1 MKPVQVRI
9 ENFMG
14 IRGEHTIDL
23 ANQGMLHIAGRN
35 EDDPGNDSNGSGK
48 STILEAITWCI
59 FGKGLPRPQGNSEK
73 GVAADEV
80 LNDTLKKQCKVAL
93 DLSEGDTTY
102 TVERW
107 RKWKPEKKGKAT
119 NGVRLWINSAEPEGI
134 EALDEAETT
143 RLITEHL
150 GISYDIWS
158 RGVVFGQESQ
168 FNFCDATAAQ
178 RSEILT
184 TVRALEEIDTWMRKC
199 RDEKGALGTKAA
211 EQGGRVSVL
220 EANLVQLRSDNPQ
233 ARVDAW
239 EADRQRRLAD
249 LHAKRDAA
257 EAQGKAKKAELD
269 AVVLGPPPP
278 EPATT
283 MPPEPPPPPAV
294 VEPPPPPEPP
304 PVDQNFLQAAHGA
317 WQERV
322 AEQTAA
328 EARVKAAQATIKQV
342 GEVNSLSTCPT
353 CRQGIQDAHKDACM
367 KAAQSELVAAQAALE
382 AAQQAVRGTRSG
394 YEQIQAQVQERIVE
408 RTAAIQAAQ
417 LAHRAQV
424 AQLHEARNAQIA
436 QQQAARASQVAEAQ
450 AALRAWQEAM
460 RAYQERQRQRQGIE
474 VEYQKARAEWKQA
487 VTDAAL
493 VAVEVNPHAEQAAQH
508 AARVEAA
515 EKELEAAKGEQR
527 RIARAQDVC
536 LWWEKELPRFK
547 TWLFDAVVDE
557 LASEANR
564 WLKIMAGGVIWIEI
578 TTQKQVGKN
587 LRDELDV
594 KIYRWNSD
602 GTTTCRPYRIWS
614 GGEKRRVA
622 LAVDLGLSRLMSRRA
637 SKPYSFLALDEI
649 DRHLDAKG
657 REGLRLVLAE
667 LRHEKETT
675 MVITHDPEFRAS
687 FDAELTVTKARGT
700 TSMELVR

>member
-1 MKPVQVRI
+1 MKPVQVVI

-14 IRGEHTIDL
+14 LRGEHTIDL

-80 LNDTLKKQCKVAL
+80 LNDTLKKQCKVTV
-93 DLSEGDTTY
+93 DLTEGEVTY
-102 TVERW
+102 AVERW

-119 NGVRLWINSAEPEGI
+119 NGVRLWINSAEPDGI

-150 GISYDIWS
+150 GITYDIWS

-168 FNFCDATAAQ
+168 FNFCDATASQ

-220 EANLVQLRSDNPQ
+220 EANLVQLRSDDPK

-239 EADRQRRLAD
+239 EAARQRRLSA
-249 LHAKRDAA
+249 LYAQRDAA
-257 EAQGKAKKAELD
+257 EALGKAKKAELD
-269 AVVLGPPPP
+269 AVVLGEPPP

-283 MPPEPPPPPAV
+283 MPPEPPAPPPV
-294 VEPPPPPEPP
+294 VEPPLPPEPP
-304 PVDQNFLQAAHGA
+304 PVDESGVEQALKLLTEAQGARVAAEQRVQALQA
-317 WQERV
+317 V
-322 AEQTAA
+322 VKKAE
-328 EARVKAAQATIKQV
+328 
-342 GEVNSLSTCPT
+342 EVNSLETCPT
-353 CRQGIQDAHKDACM
+353 CQQHIQEEHKAQCLAVAVADVD
-367 KAAQSELVAAQAALE
+367 AAQEALAAAQGLE
-382 AAQQAVRGTRSG
+382 ASRQEAYRQAHA
-394 YEQIQAQVQERIVE
+394 QAQESSRERV
-408 RTAAIQAAQ
+408 AAIQAAQ
-417 LAHRAQV
+417 AAHRAQV

-436 QQQAARASQVAEAQ
+436 QQQAARAAQVAESQ

-460 RAYQERQRQRQGIE
+460 RAHQELQRQRQAIE
-474 VEYQKARAEWKQA
+474 AQLTKARAEWKQA
-487 VTDAAL
+487 ATDAAL
-493 VAVEVNPHAEQAAQH
+493 VAVEVNPHTEVAAQH

-515 EKELEAAKGEQR
+515 EKELEAAKEEHR

-675 MVITHDPEFRAS
+675 MVITHDPAFRAS
-687 FDAELTVTKARGT
+687 FDAELTVTKSRGT